1 LVKRIILEIKGLGK
15 LEMQTAD
22 CCKDTIPSFKQ
33 ISMIVAL
40 IHQYDSH
47 WLFVHLFSVPNDVGH
62 TVLSDGDFTAVD
74 PLP

>member
-1 LVKRIILEIKGLGK
+1 MVKRIILEIKGLGK
-15 LEMQTAD
+15 LEVKTAD

-47 WLFVHLFSVPNDVGH
+47 WLFMHLFSVPNDVGH
-62 TVLSDGDFTAVD
+62 SVLSYGNFAAIY
-74 PLP
+74 PLA